1 MSKVEVK
8 FSAHSE
14 KYGAKPGDTKSVP
27 AEEVPALVNDGVA
40 APVTQSE
47 AKKAGVQ

>member
-1 MSKVEVK
+1 MAKVDVE

-27 AEEVPALVNDGVA
+27 AEDVAQLVHDGVA
-40 APVTQSE
+40 QPATQKE
-47 AKKAGVQ
+47 AKKAGV